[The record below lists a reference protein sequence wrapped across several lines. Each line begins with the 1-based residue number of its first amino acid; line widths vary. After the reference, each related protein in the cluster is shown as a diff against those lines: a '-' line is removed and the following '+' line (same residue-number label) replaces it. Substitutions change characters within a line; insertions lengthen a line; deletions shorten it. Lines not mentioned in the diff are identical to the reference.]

1 MLHNR
6 HRKKRIHVLTL
17 DNVLARDVCARISD
31 STQAKYAEI
40 VLPNDGKKDITVAH
54 IESMVKDTV
63 SSQMLVFDVR
73 SYTLT
78 RLLEAYNKIVGYNR
92 ADFSLYCNTILIG
105 DGPLN
110 ISKNPNG
117 LKVFQQ
123 QLARMRV
130 DYSPGAFFYDPL
142 MEHSY
147 SEKIEIATGRNVH
160 LPAGIPRHMANCFK
174 GEVMTVEK
182 VRGFLSAIGDDTEL
196 RPQKKLKRL
205 RTLRDIYYK
214 KITERYN
221 ADPNDVA
228 QSLTS
233 DGFAIP
239 GEILSLNIYPFSF
252 EKHIDRQLLRSKI
265 AIQSKCKRSL
275 AS

>member
-6 HRKKRIHVLTL
+6 HRKRRIHILTL
-17 DNVLARDVCARISD
+17 DHVLARDVCRRISD
-31 STQAKYAEI
+31 CTQAKYADI
-40 VLPNDGKKDITVAH
+40 VLPNDGKKGITVEH

-63 SSQMLVFDVR
+63 GSQMLVFDVR
-73 SYTLT
+73 SYTLP

-110 ISKNPNG
+110 ISKNPHG
-117 LKVFQQ
+117 LKVFQR
-123 QLARMRV
+123 QLARLRN
-130 DYSPGAFFYDPL
+130 DYNAGAFFYDPL
-142 MEHSY
+142 MEYSY
-147 SEKIEIATGRNVH
+147 SEKIEIATEHNVH
-160 LPAGIPRHMANCFK
+160 LPAGIPRHLADCFK

-182 VRGFLSAIGDDTEL
+182 IREFLNAFYDEPEL
-196 RPQKKLKRL
+196 RAQKKLNRL
-205 RTLRDIYYK
+205 KILRDIYYK

-221 ADPNDVA
+221 ANPNDVA
-228 QSLTS
+228 QSLTT

-252 EKHIDRQLLRSKI
+252 EQHIDRQLLRSKI
-265 AIQSKCKRSL
+265 AIRSKRKRSL